1 MTKIRTLIVDD
12 EPLARRGLE
21 LRLQRHADIAI
32 VGEAGNGREAFHAI
46 SALKPEL
53 MFLDVQMPGVDGF
66 ELLRAVPATL
76 MPLTV
81 FVTAYDQYAL
91 AAFAA
96 SALDYLLKPVEDAR
110 LEQAIARAREQI
122 ARRAA
127 SDQCEQLLK
136 LVASLPDRPPLSL
149 AGGDTAVAA
158 AIPDGRGTTGHGR
171 RPPVDRIA
179 IKDGQRIIRVDVD
192 AIQWIDAAGDYMC
205 IHAGSDTHVLRATMR
220 ELEQRLDPRRFQRV
234 HRSTIVN
241 LARVREMRPH
251 LNGEYFLVLDS
262 GHELKLSRTY
272 KDKIDLLT

>member
-1 MTKIRTLIVDD
+1 MPIRTLIVDD

-21 LRLQRHADIAI
+21 LRLSHHPDIEI
-32 VGEAGNGREAFHAI
+32 VGQAGNGREAFHAI

-110 LEQAIARAREQI
+110 LDQALDRAREQLVK
-122 ARRAA
+122 RAA
-127 SDQCEQLLK
+127 SDQCERLLK
-136 LVASLPDRPPLSL
+136 LIATLSNSPGLSL
-149 AGGDTAVAA
+149 ADAVSGEAA
-158 AIPDGRGTTGHGR
+158 QKTDKL
-171 RPPVDRIA
+171 A
-179 IKDGQRIIRVDVD
+179 IKDGQRIVRLDIE

-205 IHAGSDTHVLRATMR
+205 IHAGADTHVLRATMHD
-220 ELEQRLDPRRFQRV
+220 LEQRLDPRRFQRV

-262 GHELKLSRTY
+262 GHQLKLSRSY
-272 KDKIDLLT
+272 KDKVRLLT

>member
-1 MTKIRTLIVDD
+1 MTMIRTLIVDD

-21 LRLQRHADIAI
+21 LRLHHHRDIEI
-32 VGEAGNGREAFHAI
+32 VGEAGNGREAFKAI
-46 SALKPEL
+46 SALKPDL

-66 ELLRAVPATL
+66 QLLRAVPATL

-96 SALDYLLKPVEDAR
+96 SALDYLLKPVDDAR
-110 LEQAIARAREQI
+110 LDQSLVRAREQL
-122 ARRAA
+122 AQRAA

-136 LVASLPDRPPLSL
+136 LIATLPNVPPLSL
-149 AGGDTAVAA
+149 ADAVDTVRHTS
-158 AIPDGRGTTGHGR
+158 DKL
-171 RPPVDRIA
+171 A
-179 IKDGQRIIRVDVD
+179 IKDGQRIVRVDVE

-205 IHAGSDTHVLRATMR
+205 IHAGSDTHVLRATMHD
-220 ELEQRLDPRRFQRV
+220 LEQRLDPRRFQRV

-262 GHELKLSRTY
+262 GHQLKLSRSY
-272 KDKIDLLT
+272 KDKVRLLT